1 MITKTKISFLTIA
14 SVLFIS
20 SCKIKDKTW
29 QASDAVVPATFAGR
43 TDTTSAA
50 AMSYDK
56 FFTDRQL
63 VALLDTALQNNA
75 DVRIAYERVE
85 AAGAGLLSARGALL
99 PSFNVQMTG
108 GSTRFGNYTMDGMG
122 NATTPG
128 VPFPIINDYFPGVS
142 SSWEADVWG
151 KLKNKKRAA
160 RMRYFATKAG
170 ADLVKTRLISEVA
183 YRYYNLCAL
192 DEELSILD
200 TNIRLQ
206 TRALEIVKLQKEAGR
221 ATELAVKQCEA
232 QLARTRGMEYRVKTD
247 ILTAE
252 NELNFLLGRYS
263 VPVKRSGIKLE
274 QADKITG
281 IGVPAQLLQRRPDVV
296 QAEMELAASNADVA
310 AARAAFFPA
319 LTISATAGFNAYHT
333 SVLFDPVS
341 AAYAAMGGLVAP
353 VFNKNL
359 IKAGYNAAKA
369 GNREAFAQ
377 YGKTVM
383 NAVYE
388 VSTNVG
394 RIANLKAQYA
404 QNVISATALDEA
416 VAISGDLFIGGYA
429 NYLEIITA
437 QRNAIEADLEVVQS
451 KKNIMIGVVD
461 LYRALGGR

>member
-1 MITKTKISFLTIA
+1 MIMKNNILAFIA
-14 SVLFIS
+14 ALSLIIS
-20 SCKIKDKTW
+20 SCTVKDKAYL
-29 QASDAVVPATFAGR
+29 ASDVQTPATFNGR
-43 TDTTSAA
+43 ADSASAA
-50 AMSYDK
+50 SMSYSK
-56 FFTDRQL
+56 FFTDREL
-63 VALLDTALQNNA
+63 VTLLDTALSNNA

-85 AAGAGLLSARGALL
+85 AARAGLLSARGALF
-99 PSFNVQMTG
+99 PSFNVQMIG

-142 SSWEADVWG
+142 STWEADVWG
-151 KLKNKKRAA
+151 KLKNKRRAA
-160 RMRYFATKAG
+160 QMRYFATKSG

-232 QLARTRGMEYRVKTD
+232 QLARTRGMEYSVKTD

-263 VPVKRSGIKLE
+263 APVKRSGIKLD

-281 IGVPAQLLQRRPDVV
+281 IGVPAQLLQRRPDVI
-296 QAEMELAASNADVA
+296 QAEMELSASNADVA
-310 AARAAFFPA
+310 SARAAFFPS
-319 LTISATAGFNAYHT
+319 LSISATTGFNSYRAA
-333 SVLFDPVS
+333 VLFDPLS
-341 AAYAAMGGLVAP
+341 AAYNVVGSLVAP
-353 VFNKNL
+353 VFNRN
-359 IKAGYNAAKA
+359 IIRAGYNAAKA
-369 GNREAFAQ
+369 GNREAYAH

-404 QNVISATALDEA
+404 QNVTAATALDEA